1 MFSAIDRFLI
11 GLYTLCGYLAAVCLF
26 MICPMV
32 LANIIGRWIGVFVPG
47 TNEIGGY
54 LMAGAGTLGFAY
66 TFGLNGH
73 IRVSMLTDLLPGAMR
88 WWVEVAS
95 LAVSAAFV
103 GYLAWHSV
111 DMVLLSF
118 EYHDRSSGTD
128 NMLFWVAQTPMV
140 AGLVVFAIALI
151 HGLIAAIAAHRAVY
165 PERDVL

>member
-1 MFSAIDRFLI
+1 MLSVIDRILTK
-11 GLYTLCGYLAAVCLF
+11 LYFACGYMAALCLL

-73 IRVSMLTDLLPGAMR
+73 IRVSILTNRLPKRLR
-88 WWVEVAS
+88 WWVEILS
-95 LAVSAAFV
+95 LAVAAALIAF
-103 GYLAWHSV
+103 LAWHSV
-111 DMVLLSF
+111 DMVLLSH

-128 NMLFWVAQTPMV
+128 NMLLWMAQAPMV
-140 AGLVVFAIALI
+140 AGLVVFAISLI
-151 HGLIAAIAAHRAVY
+151 HGLIAALFANRAVY
-165 PERDVL
+165 PEREVL

>member
-11 GLYTLCGYLAAVCLF
+11 RLYTLCGYLAAVCLF

-73 IRVSMLTDLLPGAMR
+73 IRVSMLTDRLPATLR
-88 WWVEVAS
+88 WWVEVVS
-95 LAVSAAFV
+95 LAVSAALMS
-103 GYLAWHSV
+103 YLAWHSV
-111 DMVLLSF
+111 DMVLLSY

-128 NMLFWVAQTPMV
+128 NMLLWMAQTPMV
-140 AGLVVFAIALI
+140 AGLVVFAIALF
-151 HGLIAAIAAHRAVY
+151 HGLIAAFGSHRPVH
-165 PERDVL
+165 PKRDVL